1 MKTLSSLLVLI
12 WLATLPA
19 VTAAT
24 DALNEALQR
33 GLLAEEA
40 QRDLPAAAAAYAEAV
55 RAGDDL
61 RAPMATAL
69 FRLAESRRR
78 LGQTNRRWDTTA
90 ACSVSAPDQTDPTSL
105 VLRFLPGTVQAASPN
120 PRSEQEQLLVEEI
133 KIAEEQATHIR
144 KRFEVGR
151 AEQDE
156 MLKAQRDV
164 LALKRQLAA
173 LPRLLDVGLSP
184 DPAVGTD
191 EESREIERL
200 KRQLA
205 NSPDL
210 INAPQGETKET
221 PLQTAAKRDQG
232 RVVEFLLSQGADLA
246 TAGGSGLTALHEA
259 ARSGHK
265 RMVEKLLKA
274 SARVD
279 ALAPGG
285 RTALHMAILAG
296 HRQVVQVLLE
306 AGASLNLQEG
316 VNAEV
321 RDRHGNMTYV
331 NQGTPLALAAARGDR
346 PMVEALL
353 KAGAEVNYP
362 VLTKMIG
369 SKDWDMVEL
378 LLNSGAAPIRPWNGS
393 PMLFAVASGAA
404 PPKILDLL
412 LAKGAKLDGLDPEG
426 SPLLLVA
433 ARTGGGEALPWLL
446 KNGVDANATDREG
459 NTALHT
465 LAGLSRQPPGN
476 AQGLRTIEAQIELLL
491 TAKAEVNRTNR
502 AGDSPL
508 WQAVYAKS
516 EPLVKR
522 LLAAGADPNQ
532 PGKEG
537 TTLLVYLL
545 RNWRN
550 PRQPGPSFGGSG
562 PVGSPTP
569 IRAGVSLSSPPESP
583 IQDTRL
589 AVLKALLVGGADP
602 NIESVGIRPL
612 DIAMQTE
619 PVVVEALLAHTADPN
634 LRASGSGQTPLE
646 QLQVSR
652 RSQAITY
659 LSVAE
664 LTKMEELLRAAGARD
679 DVPDLNAIKLTRTSA
694 NYVET
699 IFRKGDADDPNRFT
713 LLELLAVHFGMIQKP
728 AAFRAKQATDASGG
742 NSMSGRAGVPV
753 AGPSR
758 SNSPQGLTFTDW
770 KRVLIHRVAPNGQAR
785 ETVTINLES
794 MMAGGD
800 CKPDTLLQWGDIVEL
815 PERDHLVGETQSWAF
830 PKEMTKLWRECL
842 GRQVTLAVKGERKP
856 VQLAMNTPDN
866 PPWTSGQSYFGLSSL
881 LRRPGMVWGSSDL
894 RSVRVIR
901 PESKSGVAWQGTFNC
916 ELGTHT
922 EGNTF
927 WLRDGDEII
936 VPD

>member
-1 MKTLSSLLVLI
+1 
-12 WLATLPA
+12 
-19 VTAAT
+19 
-24 DALNEALQR
+24 
-33 GLLAEEA
+33 
-40 QRDLPAAAAAYAEAV
+40 
-55 RAGDDL
+55 
-61 RAPMATAL
+61 
-69 FRLAESRRR
+69 
-78 LGQTNRRWDTTA
+78 
-90 ACSVSAPDQTDPTSL
+90 
-105 VLRFLPGTVQAASPN
+105 
-120 PRSEQEQLLVEEI
+120 
-133 KIAEEQATHIR
+133 

-173 LPRLLDVGLSP
+173 LPRLLDVVLSS
-184 DPAVGTD
+184 DPTVGTD

-232 RVVEFLLSQGADLA
+232 RVVEFLISQGADLA

-259 ARSGHK
+259 ARSGQK

-285 RTALHMAILAG
+285 RTPLHMAILAG

-306 AGASLNLQEG
+306 AGASLNLREG
-316 VNAEV
+316 ATAEV

-331 NQGTPLALAAARGDR
+331 KQGTPLALAAARGDR

-353 KAGAEVNYP
+353 KAGAEVNESSTDPKAQP
-362 VLTKMIG
+362 VLTRMIV

-378 LLNSGAAPIRPWNGS
+378 LLNSVAVPLRSWNGS
-393 PMLFAVASGAA
+393 PMLVAVASGVA

-465 LAGLSRQPPGN
+465 LAGLSRQTPGN
-476 AQGLRTIEAQIELLL
+476 TQLLRTIETQVELLL
-491 TAKAEVNRTNR
+491 KAKAGVNRTNR
-502 AGDSPL
+502 DGVSPL
-508 WQAVYAKS
+508 WHAVYAES

-522 LLAAGADPNQ
+522 LMAAGADPNQ
-532 PGKEG
+532 PGYEKA
-537 TTLLVYLL
+537 TLLVYLL
-545 RNWRN
+545 QFWRN
-550 PRQPGPSFGGSG
+550 PRHPGPSFGGSG
-562 PVGSPTP
+562 PVGSPIP
-569 IRAGVSLSSPPESP
+569 VRAGDSLSSPPESP
-583 IQDTRL
+583 IQDTRV

-602 NIESVGIRPL
+602 NIESVDIRPL

-619 PVVVEALLAHTADPN
+619 PSVVEALLAHKADPN

-646 QLQVSR
+646 SLQVSR
-652 RSQAITY
+652 RGQAVTY
-659 LSVAE
+659 LPVAE
-664 LTKMEELLRAAGARD
+664 LAKMEELLRAAGARD

-699 IFRKGDADDPNRFT
+699 MFRKGDADDPNRFT
-713 LLELLAVHFGMIQKP
+713 LLELLAVHFGMMQKP
-728 AAFRAKQATDASGG
+728 AVFRAKQAPDASGG
-742 NSMSGRAGVPV
+742 NSLPGRVGVPV
-753 AGPSR
+753 AGHSINFPK
-758 SNSPQGLTFTDW
+758 GLTFTDW
-770 KRVLIHRVAPNGQAR
+770 KRVLIHRVAPDGQAR
-785 ETVTINLES
+785 GTVTINLES
-794 MMAGGD
+794 MLAGGD

-815 PERDHLVGETQSWAF
+815 PERDHLVGETQDWPF

-842 GRQVTLAVKGERKP
+842 ARRVTLAVKGERKP
-856 VQLAMNTPDN
+856 VQLTMNTPDN
-866 PPWTSGQSYFGLSSL
+866 PPWSSYQSYFGLLSL

-901 PESKSGVAWQGTFNC
+901 AESKSGFAWQGTLDC
-916 ELGTHT
+916 ELGTHA

-936 VPD
+936 VPDQPAGQHLGGTVTVVGQVDRPGRIELPAGKSMDLIEAIAASGGLTRAADWKRIKLRRDNAVQNLDWDDAMKNRFELRPGDVVEVGESIY